1 MYSYLG
7 KDDTG
12 NNKAKGINKNVT
24 EDITQKEYKNMLFEK
39 KQMRHKKKKIIIII
53 NKSHQLGTFK
63 NNKVSL
69 SCFDDTRYALDN
81 EINTLAY

>member
-39 KQMRHKKKKIIIII
+39 KQMRRKMEKKKTK
-53 NKSHQLGTFK
+53 
-63 NNKVSL
+63 
-69 SCFDDTRYALDN
+69 
-81 EINTLAY
+81 

>member
-24 EDITQKEYKNMLFEK
+24 EGITQKEYKNMLFEK
-39 KQMRHKKKKIIIII
+39 KQMRRKMKKKRKRK
-53 NKSHQLGTFK
+53 NKSHQLGTFR
-63 NNKVSL
+63 NNKVS
-69 SCFDDTRYALDN
+69 
-81 EINTLAY
+81 

>member
-1 MYSYLG
+1 
-7 KDDTG
+7 
-12 NNKAKGINKNVT
+12 
-24 EDITQKEYKNMLFEK
+24 
-39 KQMRHKKKKIIIII
+39 MRRKMKKKI

>member
-1 MYSYLG
+1 
-7 KDDTG
+7 
-12 NNKAKGINKNVT
+12 
-24 EDITQKEYKNMLFEK
+24 MLFEK
-39 KQMRHKKKKIIIII
+39 KQMKRKMKKKIIII

>member
-1 MYSYLG
+1 
-7 KDDTG
+7 
-12 NNKAKGINKNVT
+12 
-24 EDITQKEYKNMLFEK
+24 MLFEK
-39 KQMRHKKKKIIIII
+39 KQMRRKMKKKIIIII

>member
-39 KQMRHKKKKIIIII
+39 KQMRRKMEKKKTKKISSIRNI
-53 NKSHQLGTFK
+53 
-63 NNKVSL
+63 
-69 SCFDDTRYALDN
+69 
-81 EINTLAY
+81 